1 VREDKRPSGILSV
14 RLNGAKSMRG
24 AQAAH
29 AKSRHDVTPA
39 IYMRAQRGEPGVFF
53 N

>member
-1 VREDKRPSGILSV
+1 VREDKRPSGILSIK
-14 RLNGAKSMRG
+14 LNGAKSMRG

-29 AKSRHDVTPA
+29 ARNRHDVTPA
-39 IYMRAQRGEPGVFF
+39 IYIRTQRGEPGVFF

>member
-1 VREDKRPSGILSV
+1 MREDKRSSGILNV
-14 RLNGAKSMRG
+14 KLNEAKSMRR

-29 AKSRHDVTPA
+29 AKNRHDVTSA
-39 IYMRAQRGEPGVFF
+39 IYMRAQRSEFGVFF